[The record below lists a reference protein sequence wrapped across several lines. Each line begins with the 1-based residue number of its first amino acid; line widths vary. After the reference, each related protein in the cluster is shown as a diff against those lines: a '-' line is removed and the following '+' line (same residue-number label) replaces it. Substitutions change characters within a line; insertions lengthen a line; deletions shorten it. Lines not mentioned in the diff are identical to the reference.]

1 MPKFLSL
8 GENMVIKI
16 FAQLQF
22 LHYLFVMVQIVCFH
36 FFWTSLNCQTSLKF
50 SNSLK
55 IFNCVFKLQDIFYKH
70 LHVVK
75 HSFSPLL
82 LKCPPFPVILEIGA
96 NKRRV
101 VRQIP
106 DEIVNNLE
114 LQDAVRQ
121 VNNEKLHMTL
131 GSLDPLTP

>member
-1 MPKFLSL
+1 MGLYGNLAENIPIKLSVPIVKGLKKIVTVIEMPY
-8 GENMVIKI
+8 I
-16 FAQLQF
+16 
-22 LHYLFVMVQIVCFH
+22 
-36 FFWTSLNCQTSLKF
+36 
-50 SNSLK
+50 
-55 IFNCVFKLQDIFYKH
+55 
-70 LHVVK
+70 
-75 HSFSPLL
+75 
-82 LKCPPFPVILEIGA
+82 PVIQEIGA

>member
-1 MPKFLSL
+1 MSRDLKKKS
-8 GENMVIKI
+8 
-16 FAQLQF
+16 
-22 LHYLFVMVQIVCFH
+22 HCFV
-36 FFWTSLNCQTSLKF
+36 
-50 SNSLK
+50 
-55 IFNCVFKLQDIFYKH
+55 KLQDTFYKH

-82 LKCPPFPVILEIGA
+82 LKCLPYPVIQEIGA

>member
-1 MPKFLSL
+1 MPS
-8 GENMVIKI
+8 I
-16 FAQLQF
+16 
-22 LHYLFVMVQIVCFH
+22 
-36 FFWTSLNCQTSLKF
+36 
-50 SNSLK
+50 
-55 IFNCVFKLQDIFYKH
+55 
-70 LHVVK
+70 
-75 HSFSPLL
+75 
-82 LKCPPFPVILEIGA
+82 PVILEIGA